1 VVRHLPFCKKIGN
14 SADKGRELQMLKP
27 LFVSLMLFM
36 AGSLSAAAGGS
47 PQQSDEAGNPGPP
60 WTRRPSIERA
70 GPGGRAAGAAAVGTT
85 KATTHSATEELDKL
99 MDKKIR
105 GICRGC

>member
-1 VVRHLPFCKKIGN
+1 
-14 SADKGRELQMLKP
+14 MLRP
-27 LFVSLMLFM
+27 LSVSLMFLV

-70 GPGGRAAGAAAVGTT
+70 GLGGGATAVSTT
-85 KATTHSATEELDKL
+85 KATTRNATEDSDKL
-99 MDKKIR
+99 LDKKIR
-105 GICRGC
+105 SICRGC

>member
-1 VVRHLPFCKKIGN
+1 
-14 SADKGRELQMLKP
+14 MLRP
-27 LFVSLMLFM
+27 LFVSLMFLV

-70 GPGGRAAGAAAVGTT
+70 GLGGRAVGAAAVSPT
-85 KATTHSATEELDKL
+85 KATTRNATEDPDKL
-99 MDKKIR
+99 LDKKIR
-105 GICRGC
+105 SICRGC

>member
-1 VVRHLPFCKKIGN
+1 
-14 SADKGRELQMLKP
+14 MLRP
-27 LFVSLMLFM
+27 LSVSLMLLV

-70 GPGGRAAGAAAVGTT
+70 GLGGGAVGAAAVSTT
-85 KATTHSATEELDKL
+85 KATTRNATEDPDKL
-99 MDKKIR
+99 LDKKIR
-105 GICRGC
+105 SICRGC

>member
-1 VVRHLPFCKKIGN
+1 
-14 SADKGRELQMLKP
+14 MLRP
-27 LFVSLMLFM
+27 LFVSLMFLV

-70 GPGGRAAGAAAVGTT
+70 GLGGGAAAVSTT
-85 KATTHSATEELDKL
+85 KATTRNATEDPDKL
-99 MDKKIR
+99 LDKKIR
-105 GICRGC
+105 SICRGC

>member
-1 VVRHLPFCKKIGN
+1 
-14 SADKGRELQMLKP
+14 MLRP
-27 LFVSLMLFM
+27 LSVSLMLLV

-70 GPGGRAAGAAAVGTT
+70 GLGGRAVAVSTT
-85 KATTHSATEELDKL
+85 KPTTRNAEDPDKL
-99 MDKKIR
+99 LDKKIR
-105 GICRGC
+105 NICRGC

>member
-1 VVRHLPFCKKIGN
+1 
-14 SADKGRELQMLKP
+14 MLRP
-27 LFVSLMLFM
+27 LFVSLMLLM

-70 GPGGRAAGAAAVGTT
+70 GLSGSAAVSTT
-85 KATTHSATEELDKL
+85 KATTRNATEDSDKL
-99 MDKKIR
+99 LDKKIR
-105 GICRGC
+105 SICRGC

>member
-1 VVRHLPFCKKIGN
+1 
-14 SADKGRELQMLKP
+14 MLRP
-27 LFVSLMLFM
+27 LSISLMLLV

-70 GPGGRAAGAAAVGTT
+70 GLGGRDLGSAAVSTT
-85 KATTHSATEELDKL
+85 KATTRNATENPDKL
-99 MDKKIR
+99 LDKKIR
-105 GICRGC
+105 SICRGC